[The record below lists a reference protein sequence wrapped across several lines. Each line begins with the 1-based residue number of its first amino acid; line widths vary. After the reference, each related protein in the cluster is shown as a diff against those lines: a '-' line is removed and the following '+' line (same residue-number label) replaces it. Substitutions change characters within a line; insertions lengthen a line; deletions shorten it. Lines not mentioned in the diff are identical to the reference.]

1 MIAAATSAVAHPLA
15 LPTVPAQVRG
25 CAGSVPHSTS
35 YSIGYVK
42 GRRLQAAFRPTA
54 ALLRGLPYA
63 WRTAFVVPRR
73 FTPTTYAR
81 HPLSHDRQ
89 KPSHAGADTLGPGS
103 GAQIPHTDHPWGCD
117 RRRPGQNR
125 AARSHRSHGL
135 HHCRSQNPGYVV
147 PPGLVAS
154 GRNEPVFE
162 TGGGRLHQGWSA
174 WRRGG
179 RQGGGSLMTDEG
191 RKLIAL
197 YRHIEATART
207 ACRSDIRRLMEMLAR

>member
-42 GRRLQAAFRPTA
+42 GRRLQAAFRPAA

-63 WRTAFVVPRR
+63 WSPAFVGPGKIALLEAIEA
-73 FTPTTYAR
+73 TGSITAAA
-81 HPLSHDRQ
+81 
-89 KPSHAGADTLGPGS
+89 KTLGMSYRRAWLLLDETNRSLKRPAVDSAKG
-103 GAQIPHTDHPWGCD
+103 GPH
-117 RRRPGQNR
+117 
-125 AARSHRSHGL
+125 
-135 HHCRSQNPGYVV
+135 
-147 PPGLVAS
+147 
-154 GRNEPVFE
+154 
-162 TGGGRLHQGWSA
+162 GGR
-174 WRRGG
+174 
-179 RQGGGSLMTDEG
+179 SLLTDEG
-191 RKLIAL
+191 RKPIAL